1 MLEGSMD
8 EQGLMVKVAELYYLR
23 DLTQQE
29 IADRLGC
36 SRPTI
41 SRLLRRSRAAGVV
54 RIDVIPPNGESQ
66 LHDVARELEKAF
78 HLRDALVV
86 ATRGG
91 SAAAT
96 RQALGQATVRYLEQL
111 LKGGE
116 RIGVSW
122 GTSLAAVVDQ
132 VRPRRLQATI
142 VPLVGGLGQIT
153 PSIHANDLARRLA
166 VAYYGDV
173 HLLHAPA
180 LLAQASV
187 RTALLSDPPIRA
199 VLDLARTVDV
209 ALVGI
214 GALVRSS
221 TLIQSGYFSVEDLA
235 ALRQRGAVG
244 DICTRPFTADGG
256 PVDPVL
262 ENRILAVDL
271 ADLQRIPV
279 VIGVAAGSEKAP
291 AILGALRGGLVK
303 VIVTDQA
310 AARAILRLAA
320 QRQGN

>member
-1 MLEGSMD
+1 MEGAVD
-8 EQGLMVKVAELYYLR
+8 EDQGLMVKVAELYYLR

-54 RIDVIPPNGESQ
+54 RIDVIPPNGGF
-66 LHDVARELEKAF
+66 HHVARELEKVF
-78 HLRDALVV
+78 HLRDAVV
-86 ATRGG
+86 VPTRGA

-96 RQALGQATVRYLEQL
+96 RQALGQATVRYLERF

-122 GTSLAAVVDQ
+122 GTTLAAVVDQ
-132 VRPRRLQATI
+132 VRPRRLNAMV
-142 VPLVGGLGQIT
+142 VPLVGGLGQVT
-153 PSIHANDLARRLA
+153 PHIHANDLARRLA
-166 VAYYGDV
+166 AAYHGSV

-180 LLAQASV
+180 LVAHANV

-199 VLDLARTVDV
+199 VLDLARTVEV

-221 TLIQSGYFSVEDLA
+221 TLIQSGYFSAEDLA

-244 DICTRPFTADGG
+244 DICTRAFTVEGAPADRI
-256 PVDPVL
+256 L
-262 ENRILAVDL
+262 ESRILAIDL
-271 ADLQRIPV
+271 ADLRRIPV
-279 VIGVAAGSEKAP
+279 VIGVAAGVDKAP

-310 AARAILRLAA
+310 AARAVLHLAA
-320 QRQGN
+320 AGQALLS